1 MKTPG
6 TDKWKYRKRA
16 DSRPFHP
23 EDVGY
28 HALAAAIVK
37 QAVDD
42 YQCADR
48 YLGKKISNASWQT
61 RYEHTAEYTK
71 GEVVRFFKGQWYGI
85 LCDIDYHLILR
96 KLGAE

>member
-1 MKTPG
+1 MKTPT
-6 TDKWKYRKRA
+6 TDRWKYRRRVGEKY
-16 DSRPFHP
+16 HH
-23 EDVGY
+23 EDEVGY

-37 QAVDD
+37 QAVED
-42 YQCADR
+42 YRCADR
-48 YLGKKISNASWQT
+48 YLEKKISNASWQT

-71 GEVVRFFKGQWYGI
+71 GEVVRFFKSQWYGI